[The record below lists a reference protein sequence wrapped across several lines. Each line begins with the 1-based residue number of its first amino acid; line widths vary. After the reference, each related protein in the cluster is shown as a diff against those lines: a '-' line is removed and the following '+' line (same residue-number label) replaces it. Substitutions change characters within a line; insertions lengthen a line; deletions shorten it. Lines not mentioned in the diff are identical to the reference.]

1 MEQQEQAF
9 FTESRKKVEEYVQ
22 DRILLMRLQIVEKV
36 SRLSAML
43 FSGIIIALLSFFILL
58 FISIMA
64 GYLFASLTGSL
75 YIGFG
80 IVALFYIILLIVII
94 KLKKRVI
101 DKTVTDI
108 VIKVFF
114 DKVEEEN
121 DDEKTTI

>member
-36 SRLSAML
+36 SRLSTML